1 MEVRLAELKGQTSS
15 SLKELKDTEARL
27 RQVNEQIHYTGQ
39 YLANKSV
46 CTQLRR
52 SKNKMQFRQEHSAKI
67 ALYETALKFL
77 KGKADGGKIPTLQ
90 TLKAEKEKLLEEK
103 KERQEKYYSFRE
115 QKKELDTVCTNIHA
129 ALGQTHTCPARTQA
143 QEERG

>member
-1 MEVRLAELKGQTSS
+1 
-15 SLKELKDTEARL
+15 
-27 RQVNEQIHYTGQ
+27 
-39 YLANKSV
+39 
-46 CTQLRR
+46 
-52 SKNKMQFRQEHSAKI
+52 MQFRQEHSAKI

-77 KGKADGGKIPTLQ
+77 KGKANGGKIPTLQ

-103 KERQEKYYSFRE
+103 KERQEKYYSYRE
-115 QKKELDTVCTNIHA
+115 QKKELDTVCTNIRA